1 MFAFYFTQFKTKKNP
16 TTLQNCEG
24 STLSDYLYSFMKT
37 TKQTELTV
45 FTAKKAGR

>member
-1 MFAFYFTQFKTKKNP
+1 MFAFYFKKIKTKKNT

-24 STLSDYLYSFMKT
+24 STLSDYLYSFIKT
-37 TKQTELTV
+37 IKQTELSV